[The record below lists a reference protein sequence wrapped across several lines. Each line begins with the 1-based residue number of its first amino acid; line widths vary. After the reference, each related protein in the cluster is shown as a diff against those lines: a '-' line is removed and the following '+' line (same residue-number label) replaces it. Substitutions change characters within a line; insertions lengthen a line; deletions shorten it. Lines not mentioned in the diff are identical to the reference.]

1 MAGTTTEMSKIRQII
16 QHLKHGKVSNRKM
29 ADILGINKETV
40 NNYVR
45 KIKADSKSLEEL
57 LEMEDPE
64 LEHRFKGGSPAYV
77 EDAKFKEFQQWLPK
91 IIEEMG
97 EAKKT
102 HVTLKLL
109 YEEYRQAAAFPYS
122 LTQFRYHYNQH
133 VKASSGLT
141 TTLLKDLYEPGLLV
155 YLDFAGDKMSYVE
168 LESGE
173 VVKVE
178 VFVATFPFSDYGF
191 ALAVPSQNADDFAFA
206 LISLF
211 RHIGGVPRILVPD
224 NLKAAVDKAD
234 RFAPKLNTLL
244 QDLASYYGAVVE
256 PARVRHPKDK
266 SAVENSVKLVYQ
278 RVYAPLRNRVFHS
291 LRELNEAIAE
301 QMLAH
306 NRKRMQQY
314 DHTREECFLSN
325 EKPNL
330 LPLPVEDYE
339 VKRIHEL
346 RVQDSCFIYL
356 SSHKTYYSAPKEWIG
371 SKVKA
376 VVTRTKVKIY
386 AQGTCVA
393 IHLRDPRRKWIY
405 DPSHFPENSQQWRG
419 RNKDWFIARAQ
430 AIHPSLGTYVECI
443 FKNCNTVEQCMY
455 KTCDAVLHLGRETPP
470 DVLVRAIEESHIIG
484 RYSHKL
490 LERLVAKFKAGIC
503 DSTDACVLS
512 PPVNHE
518 GIRGPQA
525 FV

>member
-16 QHLKHGKVSNRKM
+16 QHLRHGKVSNRRM
-29 ADILGINKETV
+29 ADILDINKETV

-45 KIKADSKSLEEL
+45 KIKADSLSLDEL
-57 LEMEDPE
+57 LAMEDPE
-64 LEHRFKGGSPAYV
+64 LEHRFKGGNPAYV
-77 EDAKFKEFQQWLPK
+77 DDPKFKEFQRWLPK

-97 EAKKT
+97 QARKT

-109 YEEYRQAAAFPYS
+109 YEEYRQTVSFPYS
-122 LTQFRYHYNQH
+122 LTQFRYHYRQH

-141 TTLLKDLYEPGLLV
+141 TTLLKDRYEPGLLA
-155 YLDFAGDKMSYVE
+155 YLDFAGDRMSYVDIE
-168 LESGE
+168 TGE
-173 VVKVE
+173 VVKAE

-191 ALAVPSQNADDFAFA
+191 ALAVPSQGADDFAFA

-234 RFAPKLNTLL
+234 RFAPRLSTLL

-256 PARVRHPKDK
+256 PARVRHPRDK
-266 SAVENSVKLVYQ
+266 SSVENSVRLIYQ

-301 QMLAH
+301 QMRAH

-330 LPLPVEDYE
+330 LPLPTEDYE
-339 VKRIHEL
+339 VKRTHEL
-346 RVQDSCFIYL
+346 TVQDSCLIYI
-356 SSHKTYYSAPKEWIG
+356 SSHKTYYSVPKEWIR
-371 SKVKA
+371 SRVKA

-386 AQGTCVA
+386 ARGTCVA
-393 IHLRDPRRKWIY
+393 THLWDPRRKWIY
-405 DPSHFPENSQQWRG
+405 DPSHFPESSQQWRG
-419 RNKDWFIARAQ
+419 RNKDWFISRAA
-430 AIHPSLGTYVECI
+430 AIHPSLATYVECI
-443 FKNCNTVEQCMY
+443 FKTCNTVEQCMY
-455 KTCDAVLHLGRETPP
+455 RTCDAVLHLARETPP
-470 DVLVRAIEESHIIG
+470 DVLVCAIKESHAIG
-484 RYSHKL
+484 RYSHAL
-490 LERLVAKFKAGIC
+490 LERLVAKCRAGIS
-503 DSTDACVLS
+503 DTGEYPVLS
-512 PPVNHE
+512 PPANHE
-518 GIRGPQA
+518 GIRGPGA
-525 FV
+525 FE